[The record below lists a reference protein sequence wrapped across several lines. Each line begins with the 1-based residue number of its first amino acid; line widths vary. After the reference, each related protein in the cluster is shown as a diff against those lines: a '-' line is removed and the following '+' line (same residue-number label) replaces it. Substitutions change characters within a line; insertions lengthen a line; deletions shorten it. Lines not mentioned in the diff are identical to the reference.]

1 MSRSLNKIAKHLFFI
16 SIIASQTKAYG
27 QLIVDSVSLGS
38 NFSKEVFYSLSQGET
53 KSSGISE
60 WDLSHTTVSRDNC
73 LRLNHVK
80 GWELRQYP
88 NGSIADWST
97 MDTSNWRS
105 WPIYFNSPENHLLG
119 AFNRTK
125 NSKNVWDFSWGVY
138 NPNTHEVVGDSLFLL
153 IKDGQPVMKFWPLV
167 QKINGDLIFQTQ
179 TFDGSPAKRDTLL
192 QNVAGKRHHKYYSF
206 AQGQFNVEPLKDEWD
221 LRFTQYA
228 EPRWDATQN
237 VWYPNIVVGVQSSP
251 SLRVKPIE
259 NHSWQWTLDSFWTYQ
274 GATFFDLNSVG
285 SNWKALD
292 SQSQTWSVKPDLIY
306 WLDNDS
312 TQAIFHFLQFEGENT
327 GKIVFEYWPLAQTLS
342 RIEPK
347 TIDIAKA
354 FPNPVLD
361 QLFVPISS
369 LEAAELTL
377 FNSQG
382 QCVARSG
389 QISLNNGSAPVIAM
403 PFQHLPNG
411 RYVLKIAQNGQISSQ
426 TIIKL

>member
-73 LRLNHVK
+73 LRLNHVN

-192 QNVAGKRHHKYYSF
+192 QSVAGKRHHKYYSF

-292 SQSQTWSVKPDLIY
+292 SQSQTWSVKPDLSY

-327 GKIVFEYWPLAQTLS
+327 GKIVFEYWPLAQTLG

-354 FPNPVLD
+354 FPNPVWD
-361 QLFVPISS
+361 KLFVPISS

-403 PFQHLPNG
+403 SIQHLPSG
-411 RYVLKIAQNGQISSQ
+411 RYVLKIAQNGQVYSQ